1 MGKLFIGACLLC
13 AWTSVEAAHV
23 VPPERF
29 FPFGVY
35 VEGNAPIASMQE
47 SGASVEE
54 QIEATCADLQA
65 HHFNAL
71 WVHNLSPKYL
81 DAWLAAASKH
91 GQRIITQGGDMPMY
105 LLDKGRWENSWKP
118 AIESRVKPFY
128 RELAKKYRGDPTLL
142 AYCLVEEIPPS
153 SPFFPAIVEITQEV
167 QKLDPDH
174 PVIVLH
180 NPIKSA
186 QRAASE
192 INSRILAF
200 DIYPFF
206 AGSSGPTTWPKQRI
220 YYEGT
225 LSKLSTIARQSG
237 VPLWMMV
244 QSWSKR
250 RIDEKGETT
259 QWLMAKPSPAQLR
272 YQVWMALLH
281 GAKGV
286 FFFGYQ
292 GSTELKKG
300 ALSEHFRDRHG
311 RPLDHYEEASALSR
325 RLDPI
330 KPLLLRLD
338 LAPESGQVSRADHP
352 DIHGRT
358 FIDRDSGSRYLMV
371 VSTDLKDSRPIQL
384 DLGASGPDDR
394 FYDLETRAPQ
404 TAVELASLML
414 EPGGGKMFFIGN
426 AQSWR
431 QHVEWS
437 EKTAVR

>member
-1 MGKLFIGACLLC
+1 MAKFFIWACLLS
-13 AWTSVEAAHV
+13 AWTRVEAAHV

-29 FPFGVY
+29 FPFGAY

-54 QIEATCADLQA
+54 QIEAACADLQA

-81 DAWLAAASKH
+81 DAWLAAAARH
-91 GQRIITQGGDMPMY
+91 GQRVIAQGGDMPMY
-105 LLDKGRWENSWKP
+105 LLDKGRWEKSWEP
-118 AIESRVKPFY
+118 AIEAQVKPFY
-128 RELAKKYRGDPTLL
+128 RDLATKYRGDPTLL
-142 AYCLVEEIPPS
+142 AYSIVEEIPHG
-153 SPFFPAIVEITQEV
+153 SPFFPSIREITQEV
-167 QKLDPDH
+167 QRIDPDH

-186 QRAASE
+186 QRAANE
-192 INSRILAF
+192 IRPRILAF

-206 AGSSGPTTWPKQRI
+206 AASRGPRTWPKQRS
-220 YYEGT
+220 YYEDT
-225 LSKLSTIARQSG
+225 LSKLSGISRQSS

-250 RIDEKGETT
+250 KIDDKGETT
-259 QWLMAKPSPAQLR
+259 QWLMSKPSPAQLR

-292 GSTELKKG
+292 GSTKLKEG
-300 ALSEHFRDRHG
+300 ALSEHFRDRYG
-311 RPLDHYEEASALSR
+311 RPLDHYEEASVLSR

-338 LAPESGQVSRADHP
+338 LAPESGQVSRNGHP

-358 FIDRDSGSRYLMV
+358 FIDRDTGSRYLMV
-371 VSTDLKDSRPIQL
+371 VSTDLKDPRPILL

-394 FYDLETRAPQ
+394 FYDLETRVPQ
-404 TAVELASLML
+404 TAVELASLAL
-414 EPGGGKMFFIGN
+414 EPGGGKLFFIGN
-426 AQSWR
+426 DNSWR
-431 QHVEWS
+431 QHAEWS